1 MEGIKM
7 ESKKQLLEAVSKSD
21 RREYLNALFKYVP
34 DAIVKTISCK
44 KIKKGEYIIHE
55 GTPCDMVYIIL
66 SGSIVGMD
74 YQKQGRAYYFMD
86 FAQMHIVG
94 DFEVFGD
101 IPEYCISIC
110 AAEECEIL
118 MLSAKYYS
126 QWVQH
131 DENALLLRI
140 KNIMAMLTFEKK
152 NEREYMFMNCKERL
166 IKYLIKSYENKK
178 HKNTGIYKIEKTQLE
193 LSDRIGFN
201 IRSVQRNIAAL
212 EKEKLIC
219 IENGKITI
227 SKEQFLRLKQYE
239 ENK

>member
-1 MEGIKM
+1 M
-7 ESKKQLLEAVSKSD
+7 ESKKQLLEAVSKSESD

-66 SGSIVGMD
+66 SGTIVGMD

-152 NEREYMFMNCKERL
+152 NEREYMLSL
-166 IKYLIKSYENKK
+166 IHI
-178 HKNTGIYKIEKTQLE
+178 
-193 LSDRIGFN
+193 
-201 IRSVQRNIAAL
+201 
-212 EKEKLIC
+212 
-219 IENGKITI
+219 
-227 SKEQFLRLKQYE
+227 
-239 ENK
+239 